1 MGFVLYSAYIS
12 HLLFLPASI
21 LQNTRLV
28 VLAEWN
34 LQKKSF
40 CKFTLTPSHSSQ
52 TPSVYRGFKCEG
64 KCEGVRVSVRVELQK
79 NIYSTLL

>member
-34 LQKKSF
+34 LQKKVF
-40 CKFTLTPSHSSQ
+40 VNLPSHPHTPLKPLLFIGVSS
-52 TPSVYRGFKCEG
+52 
-64 KCEGVRVSVRVELQK
+64 VRVSVRV
-79 NIYSTLL
+79 